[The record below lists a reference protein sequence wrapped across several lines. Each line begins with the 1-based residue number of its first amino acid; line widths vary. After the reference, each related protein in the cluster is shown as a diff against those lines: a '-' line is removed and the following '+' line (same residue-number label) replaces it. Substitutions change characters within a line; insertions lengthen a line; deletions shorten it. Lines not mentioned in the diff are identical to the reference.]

1 MEPIRENIQS
11 GYDKAAAAYAHQF
24 IDEQATKPMDQVMLQ
39 RFADEVA
46 GKGIVCDLGCG
57 PGQVGAWLNEHCGVK
72 DVIGVDLSANFI
84 AEARKLH
91 PQMKFHQ
98 GDMLSLDFPNDSWA
112 GVTAFYCLIHIPH
125 SQIVDALKEIKR
137 VLKPGGVLLLTFH
150 IGSEILH
157 VDQFFEQDVSM
168 DFVMFQPDEM
178 EGYLKQAG
186 YDRIETTV
194 RGPYAPE
201 VEHQSHRAYIFARKP
216 KRR

>member
-11 GYDKAAAAYAHQF
+11 GYDKAAAAYAQQF
-24 IDEQATKPMDQVMLQ
+24 IDEQATKPMDQIMLQ
-39 RFADEVA
+39 RFADEVQ
-46 GKGIVCDLGCG
+46 GKGVVCDMGCG

-72 DVIGVDLSANFI
+72 EVIGVDLSANFI

-91 PQMKFHQ
+91 PQIEFHQ
-98 GDMLSLDFPNDSWA
+98 GDMLSLDFPDDSWA

-125 SQIVDALKEIKR
+125 DQIVAALKEIKR

-150 IGSEILH
+150 IGSDILH
-157 VDQFFEQDVSM
+157 VDKFFEQDVSM

-178 EGYLKQAG
+178 EGYLRQAG
-186 YDRIETTV
+186 YERIETTV

-216 KRR
+216 M